1 MIIILPIVIIKP
13 LLLRPIQQT
22 LLLLVKKS
30 GMIASFVKEV
40 EDANIVMGQVKMN
53 TQKMANVGFVE
64 ELANVLDVM
73 VVVAFTKP

>member
-1 MIIILPIVIIKP
+1 
-13 LLLRPIQQT
+13 
-22 LLLLVKKS
+22 
-30 GMIASFVKEV
+30 MIASFVKEV

>member
-13 LLLRPIQQT
+13 LLLHPIQQT
-22 LLLLVKKS
+22 LLLIVKKS
-30 GMIASFVKEV
+30 GMIAAFVKEV
-40 EDANIVMGQVKMN
+40 EDANIVMDQVKMN
-53 TQKMANVGFVE
+53 TQKMVDVGFVE